1 MFSADY
7 FDVVKLNVNFL
18 LSNPKN
24 GYFVNFYVITNQL
37 FKY

>member
-7 FDVVKLNVNFL
+7 FDVVKLKVNIL

>member
-7 FDVVKLNVNFL
+7 FDVVKLKVIFL

-24 GYFVNFYVITNQL
+24 GYFVHFYSIVNQL
-37 FKY
+37 FR